1 MEKTASTTLS
11 KIAFFAVFWRITES
25 GLGRKNG
32 GLEEKVDQET
42 KNFFFSS
49 SAKKAKAIKKID
61 AEGSKFG
68 SDGSDQLG
76 SLGLRDVLLGQ
87 GVKQVLPKLVLL
99 LAVGQRLNRSEAVD
113 DVSGLSEINLV

>member
-1 MEKTASTTLS
+1 M
-11 KIAFFAVFWRITES
+11 
-25 GLGRKNG
+25 GRKNG

-99 LAVGQRLNRSEAVD
+99 LAVGQRLNRSKAVD